1 MARKDLMKGLMSEDE
16 GSPSPAAKSDPQSP
30 APEAPRKRAGPRYS
44 KGAIGAVSQSIAD
57 LKTRS
62 IVDLDP
68 FTIEAGGLQDRLEHD
83 DADHAALMESLRTYG
98 QQVPILVRHHPET
111 PDRYQ
116 IVYGRRRVLALR
128 DLGQPV
134 KAMIR
139 DLDDREAIMAQGQE
153 NSARRDLSFIE
164 RVNFARQMLEAGY
177 DRKIISDALAT
188 DKTLISRMISIADSL
203 PVTLIETIGA
213 APGIGRDRWL
223 DFSRRWGEADYDVE
237 DAKAMLS
244 SCPSDGSDAKF
255 DYLLGWL
262 ARKGRPE
269 QPGKGP
275 PRPPKEPLK
284 RPDGVAYGHLT
295 RGPKSTKIEISASRG
310 KGFDTWLAEN
320 LDRIHRDWLSS
331 RDEQGS

>member
-1 MARKDLMKGLMSEDE
+1 MARKDLMKGLMGEDE
-16 GSPSPAAKSDPQSP
+16 DSPSPAPKPDPQSP
-30 APEAPRKRAGPRYS
+30 GPDAPRKRAGPRYS

-83 DADHAALMESLRTYG
+83 DADHALLMDSLKTYG

-111 PDRYQ
+111 ADRYQ

-164 RVNFARQMLEAGY
+164 RVNFARQMIEAGY
-177 DRKIISDALAT
+177 DRKIIGDALST
-188 DKTLISRMISIADSL
+188 DKTLISRMISISESL
-203 PVTLIETIGA
+203 PVELIETIGA

-223 DFSRRWGEADYDVE
+223 DFSRRWTEAEYDIE
-237 DAKAMLS
+237 DAETMLS
-244 SCPSDGSDAKF
+244 SCPSDGSDARF
-255 DYLLGWL
+255 DYLHEWL
-262 ARKGRPE
+262 TRKDRTVPR
-269 QPGKGP
+269 QAPV
-275 PRPPKEPLK
+275 PRPPREPLK

-295 RGPKSTKIEISASRG
+295 RGPKSTRIEISAARG
-310 KGFDTWLAEN
+310 RGFDTWLAEN
-320 LDRIHRDWLSS
+320 LDRIHRDWLNG
-331 RDEQGS
+331 RGEEGP